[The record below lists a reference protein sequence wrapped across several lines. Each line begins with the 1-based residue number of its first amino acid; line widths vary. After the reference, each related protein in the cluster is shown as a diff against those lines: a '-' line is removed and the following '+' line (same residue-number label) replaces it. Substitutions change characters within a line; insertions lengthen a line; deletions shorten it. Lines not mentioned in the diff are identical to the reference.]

1 MQECPQPPPEP
12 ASHAGR
18 ARTGAPTDR
27 SRGLGIGRAVRRSRP
42 GQSVD
47 HRPCLPVFFSWLH
60 FRQPR
65 RQQPHVAAHSSDH
78 RIGPGSQTPGTPPV
92 RRSRHPLRP
101 HSAQSGSAGHRWPAA
116 RHASWLTLITSSGR
130 HIMRRSVREAP
141 SAASMRPPRRT
152 AVILSPFGISPG
164 HKGILR
170 LRHVADVKFWV
181 RLRTEKRSDERIDAG
196 HVRGIASG
204 ASLTPLKITR
214 PRRNSK
220 GPAAAGNVCPH
231 RRCATPLSRT
241 LNRGL
246 RSVAVGRE
254 PEQRQALCQSCDCDG
269 CPVGSLPSV
278 ACQAQA
284 AGCGDLAVR
293 G

>member
-60 FRQPR
+60 FRQPK

-152 AVILSPFGISPG
+152 AVLVWPE
-164 HKGILR
+164 
-170 LRHVADVKFWV
+170 A
-181 RLRTEKRSDERIDAG
+181 
-196 HVRGIASG
+196 
-204 ASLTPLKITR
+204 
-214 PRRNSK
+214 
-220 GPAAAGNVCPH
+220 
-231 RRCATPLSRT
+231 RCRSRT
-241 LNRGL
+241 ATVSGQARWPFLGAIPPVPRGRGDL
-246 RSVAVGRE
+246 RRRVAAVIYEGT
-254 PEQRQALCQSCDCDG
+254 DG
-269 CPVGSLPSV
+269 CWTP
-278 ACQAQA
+278 
-284 AGCGDLAVR
+284 
-293 G
+293 

>member
-1 MQECPQPPPEP
+1 VQECPQPPPEP

-60 FRQPR
+60 FRQPK

-152 AVILSPFGISPG
+152 AARRALSLTSPS
-164 HKGILR
+164 LSVTLSTEVARCPR
-170 LRHVADVKFWV
+170 LTRRYGTGPEV
-181 RLRTEKRSDERIDAG
+181 
-196 HVRGIASG
+196 ASG
-204 ASLTPLKITR
+204 LGTR
-214 PRRNSK
+214 R
-220 GPAAAGNVCPH
+220 
-231 RRCATPLSRT
+231 
-241 LNRGL
+241 
-246 RSVAVGRE
+246 
-254 PEQRQALCQSCDCDG
+254 LCE
-269 CPVGSLPSV
+269 
-278 ACQAQA
+278 
-284 AGCGDLAVR
+284 
-293 G
+293 